1 MSPQTQT
8 PSTSSAP
15 SRPHYGSILVVID
28 DQPAE
33 DAAVA
38 AAVRIARQDH
48 AILTF
53 LYVVPDYQNPAVA
66 AGIGGVALGHL
77 LTDPDAAARRSL
89 NAAVARTPADIGVR
103 TCIVR
108 GRRGRAIIA
117 HAAQGHYD
125 AIVMTAPTRRPCGF
139 WAGHAYVQRHARIPV
154 LIAESALHQPSEPV
168 WPSDR

>member
-1 MSPQTQT
+1 MSPQAQT

-15 SRPHYGSILVVID
+15 GRPRYGSILVVID

-48 AILTF
+48 AILNL
-53 LYVVPDYQNPAVA
+53 LYVVPDYQGPAVA
-66 AGIGGVALGHL
+66 AGFRGVALAHL

-89 NAAVARTPADIGVR
+89 NAAVGRTPADIGVR
-103 TCIVR
+103 TRIAR

-125 AIVMTAPTRRPCGF
+125 AIVMTARTRRPCGF
-139 WAGHAYVQRHARIPV
+139 WAGHAYVRRHARIPV
-154 LIAESALHQPSEPV
+154 LMAESALDQPSERA